1 MVQQSFE
8 FDFSEALKRLVR
20 YVLEGLCVGI
30 SVQLITHKK
39 ILASETLLIGITSAA
54 VLSLLDSFSPAVS
67 SSARSGI
74 GLGIG
79 ASTVGYGGM
88 IPLAGGV

>member
-8 FDFSEALKRLVR
+8 FDFPEAIKRLVR
-20 YVLEGLCVGI
+20 YVLEGLCVSI

-54 VLSLLDSFSPAVS
+54 ILSLLDSFSPAVS
-67 SSARSGI
+67 SGARNGMGI
-74 GLGIG
+74 GIG

-88 IPLAGGV
+88 MPLMGGV